1 MLANRSIHV
10 VWLLLMLITL
20 GSALLAESGE
30 TNLFITLLIALSVLL
45 KGRLVVERLME
56 LRSANRYIRFAM
68 NFYFY
73 VVPALIV
80 LVYLVP
86 DQLASMTTLS

>member
-1 MLANRSIHV
+1 MFAKPSVHQVWVMLMV
-10 VWLLLMLITL
+10 ITI

-30 TNLFITLLIALSVLL
+30 TNVLITLLIALSVML

-56 LRSANRYIRFAM
+56 LRNANPYIRFAM

-73 VVPALIV
+73 MVPALIV
-80 LVYLVP
+80 MVYLIP
-86 DQLASMTTLS
+86 DQLAQLTTL

>member
-1 MLANRSIHV
+1 MIANRSIHV
-10 VWLLLMLITL
+10 VWLLLMLITI

-30 TNLFITLLIALSVLL
+30 TNLLITLLIALSVML
-45 KGRLVVERLME
+45 KGQLVVERLME

-73 VVPALIV
+73 VVPTLIV
-80 LVYLVP
+80 LVYLIP

>member
-1 MLANRSIHV
+1 MLVNRSIHV

-30 TNLFITLLIALSVLL
+30 TNLLITLLIALSVLL

-56 LRSANRYIRFAM
+56 LRSANSYIRFAM

-73 VVPALIV
+73 VVPGLIV
-80 LVYLVP
+80 LVYLIP